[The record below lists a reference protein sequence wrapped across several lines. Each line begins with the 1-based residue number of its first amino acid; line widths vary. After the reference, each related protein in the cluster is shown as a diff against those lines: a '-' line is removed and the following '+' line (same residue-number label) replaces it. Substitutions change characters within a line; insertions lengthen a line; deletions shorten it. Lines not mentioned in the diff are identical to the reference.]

1 MLVAD
6 QFCVSRLINLCE
18 LYITFE
24 VDRKCCKQI
33 EKSEIDV
40 IGLLLGAQ
48 VSFCKN
54 IVWTI
59 TIHMRSN
66 IQRHRRLRNLKRIFT
81 VGVRR
86 MGKVLFSQV
95 CVCPPRGWEAGLP
108 HGFWSQVPSLVS
120 VPMSFF

>member
-24 VDRKCCKQI
+24 VDRKCSQQI

-48 VSFCKN
+48 VFKPTVVVIYFSSGFCSP
-54 IVWTI
+54 IWY
-59 TIHMRSN
+59 RLCP
-66 IQRHRRLRNLKRIFT
+66 QRLSPKVFNLL
-81 VGVRR
+81 
-86 MGKVLFSQV
+86 MN
-95 CVCPPRGWEAGLP
+95 C
-108 HGFWSQVPSLVS
+108 
-120 VPMSFF
+120 